1 MSTTAVCLVEAG
13 VAATAETTIY
23 TATGKRTIIDKC
35 GSYSAAG
42 TATLTLKIVPSAGTA
57 GATNVLAV
65 KSFAAG
71 ETYTFPE
78 IVGHI
83 LNPGDF
89 ISEIATGVV
98 NRRLSGREIT

>member
-1 MSTTAVCLVEAG
+1 MTITLSTLIETAIAPTTETTA
-13 VAATAETTIY
+13 Y
-23 TATGKRTIIDKC
+23 TSTNARTIIDKYT
-35 GSYSAAG
+35 GYAAAAG
-42 TATLTLKIVPSAGTA
+42 TLTLKLVPSTGTA
-57 GATNVLAV
+57 GAAHIMAV

-89 ISEIATGVV
+89 ISEIATGSVV
-98 NRRLSGREIT
+98 RRCSGRVST